1 MPSIGVRSSC
11 GQRRSASPR
20 GGWLRMNVRWGCL
33 GGDGLGEVIVGRV
46 GEWFDVA
53 TVVIRV
59 LGSVA
64 IAVGGTL

>member
-1 MPSIGVRSSC
+1 
-11 GQRRSASPR
+11 
-20 GGWLRMNVRWGCL
+20 MNVRWGCF

-53 TVVIRV
+53 TVVIKV

>member
-1 MPSIGVRSSC
+1 
-11 GQRRSASPR
+11 
-20 GGWLRMNVRWGCL
+20 MNVRWGCL